1 MSDINKM
8 NFEDRQP
15 QLDRIFAEYREACGS
30 PEASTNFMPTL
41 WGKIEAR
48 QNKGLFFE
56 RIARTFVG
64 STMAA
69 CGMLG
74 VLMLLPGQQPSA
86 FYSSSY
92 VEAVATADAH
102 ETAPYLSPVRFD
114 FGQDSATLDYLDPE
128 FR

>member
-1 MSDINKM
+1 M

-15 QLDRIFAEYREACGS
+15 QLDRIFAQYLEACGS
-30 PEASTNFMPTL
+30 PDASANFMPTL

-56 RIARTFVG
+56 RVARTFVAT
-64 STMAA
+64 TMAA

-74 VLMLLPGQQPSA
+74 VLMLLPSQQPSA
-86 FYSSSY
+86 FYNSSY
-92 VEAVATADAH
+92 VEAVATANAR
-102 ETAPYLSPVRFD
+102 ETAPYLSPVHFD
-114 FGQDSATLDYLDPE
+114 FGQDSVTLDYLDPE